1 MFFFHFSTDSCSPLV
16 RRLNQLEQQRVASAR
31 TDEAETGGA
40 GDDAKDLHVVT
51 STGERAMSDRRV
63 RVEGLVVGSTYKFRV
78 AACNAVGR
86 GPWSPWT
93 PNIHV
98 TEECVGDPL
107 DKWG

>member
-1 MFFFHFSTDSCSPLV
+1 MLFKI
-16 RRLNQLEQQRVASAR
+16 RRRSQVSLFLARVGR
-31 TDEAETGGA
+31 TCTLAVSISWSSGESRRHGRT
-40 GDDAKDLHVVT
+40 KPTPRT
-51 STGERAMSDRRV
+51 STWSRGSASDRRV
-63 RVEGLVVGSTYKFRV
+63 RVEGLVVGSAYKVRV

-93 PNIHV
+93 PDIHV